1 LVFHARIDPD
11 TGRTTVVSKRGS
23 VVRTAPSGTRLA
35 STTVVARADSASPFP
50 RAAGGY
56 QCVVKTDRTGRL
68 RAYDPLR
75 YNASGRSWNIKYLLH
90 PYLLNKARIV
100 SSRWRKQWEFCVT
113 GGGDVWN
120 GYHQHLNETSIAFGR
135 TADRSIGHKWGT
147 RVVDGSVKSTM
158 SLSVGSGPVSI
169 GASTDVADKDRHTG
183 STGQDGDIGKVRGM
197 ER

>member
-1 LVFHARIDPD
+1 
-11 TGRTTVVSKRGS
+11 
-23 VVRTAPSGTRLA
+23 
-35 STTVVARADSASPFP
+35 
-50 RAAGGY
+50 
-56 QCVVKTDRTGRL
+56 
-68 RAYDPLR
+68 LR

-100 SSRWRKQWEFCVT
+100 NARWRKQWEFCVT

-135 TADRSIGHKWGT
+135 TADKSIGHKWGT
-147 RVVDGSVKSTM
+147 RVVNGSVKSTK

-183 STGQDGDIGKVRGM
+183 STGQDGDIGNVRGM
-197 ER
+197 ERYNANRVNAAYKSGSTWRWQGSGDFQGNNGHLLVELLQSDTATASWWLYATNRAHCSRPFGVGCGSYN